1 MAPDRWSLDPT
12 SQRVA
17 LSVLRRGPISRADI
31 GRLLHLSSASVT
43 RITQP
48 LVRAGLLVEGEP
60 LGHSTGRPALPLDVA
75 ADTAS
80 FVGVKVMHDHL
91 HAVLTD
97 LRGTIIATADRD
109 GSGWTPHEVAR
120 AIADLVSELGNAGHR
135 PGGLGVSL
143 GGTVAADG
151 LVRGTHLLA
160 WDEPVD
166 LAWILQQATGLATI
180 IDNDVNAFTL
190 AEHWFG
196 VGRDTEDFAVLTIG
210 AGVGLGLVCGDEV
223 VRGHGGAAGMVGPL
237 PVLGVR
243 TASEVLTTRAL
254 EADAAA
260 LLGRPVGL
268 DEVTGLT
275 ASDERIASLLDD
287 VADAVG
293 RLVGIVASVTC
304 PERVLVAGEGA
315 SVLTGRE
322 DRIRVQAELMRSPGA
337 DDPEI
342 VVEAVGNDEW
352 ARGAAALAIRS
363 RMGAV

>member
-31 GRLLHLSSASVT
+31 GRLLQLSSASVT

-48 LVRAGLLVEGEP
+48 LVRAGLLVEGEA
-60 LGHSTGRPALPLDVA
+60 LGRSTGRPALPLDVA

-80 FVGVKVMHDHL
+80 FVGVKVMHDRI

-97 LRGTIIATADRD
+97 LRGTILATADRD
-109 GSGWTPHEVAR
+109 GSGWSPDEVAR
-120 AIADLVSELGNAGHR
+120 TIAGLIDDLAGAGT
-135 PGGLGVSL
+135 PPAGLGVSL

-166 LAWILQQATGLATI
+166 LARILHEATGLASI

-196 VGRDTEDFAVLTIG
+196 VGRDTDDFAVVTIG
-210 AGVGLGLVCGDEV
+210 AGVGLGLVAGDEV

-243 TASEVLTTRAL
+243 TASEVLASSAI
-254 EADAAA
+254 EADASAI
-260 LLGRPVGL
+260 LGRPVAL
-268 DEVTGLT
+268 DEVTALA
-275 ASDERIASLLDD
+275 ASDPRLAALLDD
-287 VADAVG
+287 VADALG

-304 PERVLVAGEGA
+304 PQRVLVAGEGA
-315 SVLTGRE
+315 TVLAGRE
-322 DRIRVQAELMRSPGA
+322 ERVRNQAALMRSPGA
-337 DDPEI
+337 DVPEI

-352 ARGAAALAIRS
+352 ARGAAALAIRQ

>member
-1 MAPDRWSLDPT
+1 M
-12 SQRVA
+12 
-17 LSVLRRGPISRADI
+17 
-31 GRLLHLSSASVT
+31 
-43 RITQP
+43 
-48 LVRAGLLVEGEP
+48 
-60 LGHSTGRPALPLDVA
+60 
-75 ADTAS
+75 
-80 FVGVKVMHDHL
+80 
-91 HAVLTD
+91 
-97 LRGTIIATADRD
+97 
-109 GSGWTPHEVAR
+109 AR

-275 ASDERIASLLDD
+275 ASDERIA
-287 VADAVG
+287 
-293 RLVGIVASVTC
+293 
-304 PERVLVAGEGA
+304 
-315 SVLTGRE
+315 
-322 DRIRVQAELMRSPGA
+322 
-337 DDPEI
+337 
-342 VVEAVGNDEW
+342 
-352 ARGAAALAIRS
+352 AAAARLTA
-363 RMGAV
+363 